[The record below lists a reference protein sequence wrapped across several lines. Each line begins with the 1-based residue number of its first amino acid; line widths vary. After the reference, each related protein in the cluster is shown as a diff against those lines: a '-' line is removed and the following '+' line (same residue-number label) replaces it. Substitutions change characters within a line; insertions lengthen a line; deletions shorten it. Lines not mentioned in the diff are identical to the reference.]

1 MKKCFWLWLLMLPLL
16 PLQADDF
23 ERAQRVLVQVRQG
36 QGDSLVA
43 QFHPAIREALP
54 AEAVSQL
61 WKQLEQERGALL
73 RQGPWRAERRD
84 TLLLE
89 QCHLYFEKDSLTFSL
104 LTDSCRYIVGFHF
117 TPLLVPVEY
126 APEKVQAE
134 VDYEERDTL
143 VVNDRYRL
151 PATICQPV
159 RQRDSLWPVLVFVH
173 DVGPVDRDGTLGPNK
188 PFRETARR
196 LAASGIASLRY
207 DKRSFVYG
215 ARTNEWNG
223 VTTYDTEVVDDAL
236 RALECAA
243 RLPGVDSLRVYVA
256 GHSLGGML
264 APRIAMLSR
273 VPVAGLIALA
283 GAARPLQ
290 ELLQAQM
297 RYMATVQG
305 GTMAEADSLSNFLYT
320 RMSEPYR
327 AFAAAYNPVGTARGL
342 RMPMLFLQGG
352 HDYQVTRA
360 DFQLWQR
367 GLEGREGV
375 RFVWLEE
382 CDHLFRETPRMA
394 VPEDYMQPGNVSD
407 RVLRAIISFVGL

>member
-1 MKKCFWLWLLMLPLL
+1 M
-16 PLQADDF
+16 
-23 ERAQRVLVQVRQG
+23 
-36 QGDSLVA
+36 
-43 QFHPAIREALP
+43 
-54 AEAVSQL
+54 
-61 WKQLEQERGALL
+61 
-73 RQGPWRAERRD
+73 
-84 TLLLE
+84 
-89 QCHLYFEKDSLTFSL
+89 
-104 LTDSCRYIVGFHF
+104 
-117 TPLLVPVEY
+117 
-126 APEKVQAE
+126 
-134 VDYEERDTL
+134 DYEERDTL
-143 VVNDRYRL
+143 VVNGRYRL